1 MTGAVDVEAGTQVV
15 RAEELKAAIPPTR
28 VDPKAGLPKAKA
40 DAAPARE
47 VGASPPEKKSSMVV
61 PIAAVVVLAAAGGG
75 MLLLR
80 GRNGPAPAPADTTQQ
95 VSIPTTPTDSPK
107 TQGGDPGT
115 VIQMHAADTTT
126 KPSGTGSVKPTG
138 TKPPIGRDTA
148 GQGPFPT
155 LPKVV
160 LPDIEDIFDA
170 GRRDAA
176 RQKAEAIW
184 RRKDVTDS
192 IRAAAANMVAAAYQ
206 QDNQIAD
213 ALTWANRSNDLR
225 PSEQTQGLINR
236 LKQLLG
242 N

>member
-1 MTGAVDVEAGTQVV
+1 
-15 RAEELKAAIPPTR
+15 
-28 VDPKAGLPKAKA
+28 
-40 DAAPARE
+40 
-47 VGASPPEKKSSMVV
+47 
-61 PIAAVVVLAAAGGG
+61 
-75 MLLLR
+75 
-80 GRNGPAPAPADTTQQ
+80 
-95 VSIPTTPTDSPK
+95 
-107 TQGGDPGT
+107 
-115 VIQMHAADTTT
+115 
-126 KPSGTGSVKPTG
+126 
-138 TKPPIGRDTA
+138 
-148 GQGPFPT
+148 